1 MKKLKVRVAL
11 LCRIAKLGQSKSV
24 HNGEDDMSRLTGKIA
39 LVTGASKG
47 IGAGIAKNLG
57 AEGATVVVN
66 YATSREGADQT
77 VAEIVK
83 GGGQAWAVQ
92 GDFSKPEEITRT
104 FAEIEKKHGKL
115 DVLVNNAG
123 VAAFGPLES
132 VTAEEF
138 HRLFDLNVLGLLLSI
153 QAGVKLMGEGG
164 SVINIGSLAG
174 SMPAAYGS
182 IYSATKGAVNN
193 LSISLSKELGPKQI
207 RVNALNPGLVVT
219 EGLRAAGFMKGEM
232 YDNAVK
238 GTPLRRAGQ
247 PDDIGKVAVFLA
259 SDESCWITGQ
269 LIQAAGGVTL

>member
-1 MKKLKVRVAL
+1 
-11 LCRIAKLGQSKSV
+11 
-24 HNGEDDMSRLTGKIA
+24 MSRLRGKVA

-47 IGAGIAKNLG
+47 IGAGIARNLG

-66 YATSREGADQT
+66 YATSREGGEGT
-77 VAEIVK
+77 VAAIAQ

-104 FAEIEKKHGKL
+104 FAEIEKRHGKL

-132 VTAEEF
+132 VTVEDF
-138 HRLFDLNVLGLLLSI
+138 HRLFNLNVLGLLLSI
-153 QAGVKLMGEGG
+153 QAGVKLMSEGG

-174 SMPAAYGS
+174 SMPSAFGS

-219 EGLRAAGFMKGEM
+219 EGLQAAGFMKGER
-232 YDNAVK
+232 YDRAVE
-238 GTPLRRAGQ
+238 GTPLGRAGQ

-259 SDESCWITGQ
+259 SDESYWITGQ
-269 LIQAAGGVTL
+269 LIQAAGGVTI

>member
-1 MKKLKVRVAL
+1 
-11 LCRIAKLGQSKSV
+11 
-24 HNGEDDMSRLTGKIA
+24 MSRLTGRIA

-57 AEGATVVVN
+57 AEGAAVVVN
-66 YATSREGADQT
+66 YVTSREGADRT
-77 VAEIVK
+77 VAEIEK
-83 GGGQAWAVQ
+83 SGGQAWAVK
-92 GDFSKPEEITRT
+92 GDFSQPAEIAQT
-104 FAEIEKKHGKL
+104 FAEIESKHGKL

-123 VAAFGPLES
+123 VASFGPLEN

-153 QAGVKLMGEGG
+153 QAGVKLMREGG

-174 SMPAAYGS
+174 SMPSAHGS
-182 IYSATKGAVNN
+182 IYSATKAAVNN

-219 EGLRAAGFMKGEM
+219 EGLQAAGFMNGER
-232 YDNAVK
+232 YENAVK
-238 GTPLRRAGQ
+238 GTPLGRAGM
-247 PDDIGKVAVFLA
+247 PDDIGKIAVFLA
-259 SDESCWITGQ
+259 SDESYWITGQ